1 MSSIKEIESAIRQLS
16 DSEKKSLALKINDLY
31 WDAWDEQLEDDLASG
46 RLDDLVAEAEKEIKE
61 GKTTPF
67 NEIIRDS

>member
-1 MSSIKEIESAIRQLS
+1 MSSVKEIETAIRQLS

-46 RLDDLVAEAEKEIKE
+46 KLDDLVAEVEKEIKE
-61 GKTTPF
+61 GKEKPLD
-67 NEIIRDS
+67 EVIRDS